1 VATFALRNPRT
12 LKKLHKLVIASYI
25 GPFVMTFFVS
35 LFILLMQ
42 FLWKYI
48 DDLVGKGL
56 EWYIIAELMFYAS
69 ASLVSLAL
77 PLAVLIS
84 SIMTMGSFGEHYE
97 LVAMRASGI
106 SLRRVMHPL
115 IVFSLLTSIGAFYF
129 SNNILP
135 IANLKMGTLLYDIRH
150 KKPTL
155 DIRPG
160 MFFRNIDGYVIRVR
174 DKGEEGELYGVM
186 IYDHSDNKGNVKVML
201 ADSGT
206 MAMVGDRYLEMT
218 LYSGRSYEQQDN
230 KNREQRS
237 FPHVRNEFRENT
249 VRFDLSG
256 FEMSRSNEDIFKDNY
271 KMQSLGQLKH
281 NIDTLESRLRE
292 RHVNHFDNVR
302 RNFRY
307 LVHDSLHV
315 ALADTVT
322 VTGDIMAHLSTE
334 ERRRVVDGALNMARS
349 TRAYVSSTVSDVES
363 RGMRLN
369 RYHIEAHRKFTLSIA
384 CLILFFIGAP
394 LGAIIRKGGLGL
406 PTVFSIVFFLIYYL
420 LSITGEKFAKEELW
434 PVWKGMWLSS
444 MVLLP
449 VGLFLTWKA
458 ISDSAIFEWDF
469 YMRPFKFLIARLRRH
484 PEPDADT
491 ADMS

>member
-1 VATFALRNPRT
+1 M
-12 LKKLHKLVIASYI
+12 KKLYKLVITSYI
-25 GPFVMTFFVS
+25 GPFVLTFFVS
-35 LFILLMQ
+35 LFVLLMQ

-84 SIMTMGSFGEHYE
+84 SIMTMGNFGEHYE

-106 SLRRVMHPL
+106 SLRRVLYPL
-115 IVFSLLTSIGAFYF
+115 IVFSIAVSLGAFYF

-160 MFFRNIDGYVIRVR
+160 TFFRNIDGYVIRVT
-174 DKGEEGELYGVM
+174 DKGEDGELYGVM
-186 IYDHSDNKGNVKVML
+186 IYDHTDNKGNIKVIL

-206 MAMVGDRYLEMT
+206 MTMAGDRYLEME
-218 LYSGRSYEQQDN
+218 LFNGRSYEQQDN
-230 KNREQRS
+230 KGKDNKGYPQ
-237 FPHVRNEFRENT
+237 VRNEFERNLI
-249 VRFDLSG
+249 RFDLSG
-256 FEMSRSNEDIFKDNY
+256 FEMSRSNEEIFKDNY
-271 KMQSLGQLKH
+271 KMQSLGQLKQ
-281 NIDTLESRLRE
+281 NIDTLEVKLRE
-292 RHVNHFDNVR
+292 RNVNHYDNVK

-307 LVHDSLHV
+307 LQTNADSLLRTDT
-315 ALADTVT
+315 ATARLDTVQQ
-322 VTGDIMAHLSTE
+322 DILANFPPHEHARIVESS
-334 ERRRVVDGALNMARS
+334 LNMARS
-349 TRAYVSSTVSDVES
+349 TRAYVSSTAADVQS
-363 RGMRLN
+363 REQRLN
-369 RYHIEAHRKFTLSIA
+369 RYWIEVHRKFTLSIA

-406 PTVFSIVFFLIYYL
+406 PTVFSIVFFLIYYI
-420 LSITGEKFAKEELW
+420 LSITGEKFSKEGLW

-444 MVLLP
+444 MLLLP
-449 VGLFLTWKA
+449 VGLFLTHKA
-458 ISDSAIFEWDF
+458 ISDSAIFEWEF
-469 YMRPFKFLIARLRRH
+469 YLRPFKRIFERLRKK
-484 PEPDADT
+484 
-491 ADMS
+491 

>member
-1 VATFALRNPRT
+1 M
-12 LKKLHKLVIASYI
+12 KKLYKLVITSYI
-25 GPFVMTFFVS
+25 GPFVLTFFVS
-35 LFILLMQ
+35 LFVLLMQ

-84 SIMTMGSFGEHYE
+84 SIMTMGNFGEHYE

-106 SLRRVMHPL
+106 SLRRVLYPL
-115 IVFSLLTSIGAFYF
+115 IVFSIAVSLGAFYF

-160 MFFRNIDGYVIRVR
+160 TFFRNIDGYVIRVT
-174 DKGEEGELYGVM
+174 DKGEDGELYGVM
-186 IYDHSDNKGNVKVML
+186 IYDHTDNKGNIKVIL

-206 MAMVGDRYLEMT
+206 MTMAGDRYLEME
-218 LYSGRSYEQQDN
+218 LFNGRSYEQQDN
-230 KNREQRS
+230 KGKDNKGYPQ
-237 FPHVRNEFRENT
+237 VRNEFERNLI
-249 VRFDLSG
+249 RFDLSG
-256 FEMSRSNEDIFKDNY
+256 FEMSRSNEEIFKDNY
-271 KMQSLGQLKH
+271 KMQSLGQLKQ
-281 NIDTLESRLRE
+281 NIDTLEVKLRE
-292 RHVNHFDNVR
+292 RNVNHYDNVK

-307 LVHDSLHV
+307 LQTNADSLLRTDT
-315 ALADTVT
+315 ATARLDTVQQ
-322 VTGDIMAHLSTE
+322 DILANFPPHEHARIVESS
-334 ERRRVVDGALNMARS
+334 LNMARS
-349 TRAYVSSTVSDVES
+349 TRAYVSSTAADVQS
-363 RGMRLN
+363 REQRLN
-369 RYHIEAHRKFTLSIA
+369 RYWIEVHRKFTLSIA

-406 PTVFSIVFFLIYYL
+406 PTVFSIVFFLIYYI
-420 LSITGEKFAKEELW
+420 LSITGEKFSKEGLW

-449 VGLFLTWKA
+449 VGLFLTQRA
-458 ISDSAIFEWDF
+458 ISDSAIFEWEF
-469 YMRPFKFLIARLRRH
+469 YLRPFKRIFERLRKK
-484 PEPDADT
+484 
-491 ADMS
+491 

>member
-1 VATFALRNPRT
+1 

-56 EWYIIAELMFYAS
+56 EWHIIAELMFYAS

-106 SLRRVMHPL
+106 SLGRVLYPL
-115 IVFSLLTSIGAFYF
+115 IIFSLLTSIGAFYF

-160 MFFRNIDGYVIRVR
+160 MFFKNIDGYVIRTR
-174 DKGEEGELYGVM
+174 EKGEQGELYGVM
-186 IYDHSDNKGNVKVML
+186 IYDHTDNKGNVKVML

-206 MAMVGDRYLEMT
+206 MAMIGDRYLEMT
-218 LYSGRSYEQQDN
+218 LYNGRSYEQQDN
-230 KNREQRS
+230 KSREERS
-237 FPHVRNEFRENT
+237 FPHMRNEFKKN
-249 VRFDLSG
+249 VIRFDLSG
-256 FEMSRSNEDIFKDNY
+256 FEMSRTNEDIFKDNY
-271 KMQSLGQLKH
+271 KMQSLSQLKN
-281 NIDTLESRLRE
+281 NIDTLNVRLNE

-302 RNFRY
+302 RNFKY
-307 LVHDSLHV
+307 LTNDSLQASV
-315 ALADTVT
+315 PEDSLISD
-322 VTGDIMAHLSTE
+322 DIIGHLSTE
-334 ERRRVVDGALNMARS
+334 DRHRVIDAALNMARS

-363 RGMRLN
+363 RQMRLN
-369 RYHIEAHRKFTLSIA
+369 RYYIEAHRKFTLSIA

-420 LSITGEKFAKEELW
+420 LSITGEKFAKEEIW

-444 MVLLP
+444 FVLLP
-449 VGLFLTWKA
+449 VGLFLTHKA
-458 ISDSAIFEWDF
+458 ITDSAIFEWEF
-469 YMRPFKFLIARLRRH
+469 YLKPVKRLFYRLRKR
-484 PEPDADT
+484 PSPDADIT
-491 ADMS
+491 AMP

>member
-1 VATFALRNPRT
+1 MATTPHLP
-12 LKKLHKLVIASYI
+12 LKKLYKLVITSYI
-25 GPFVMTFFVS
+25 GPFILTFFVS
-35 LFILLMQ
+35 LFVLLMQ

-84 SIMTMGSFGEHYE
+84 SIMTMGNFGEHYE

-106 SLRRVMHPL
+106 SLRRVLYPL
-115 IVFSLLTSIGAFYF
+115 IVFSIAVSLGAFYF

-160 MFFRNIDGYVIRVR
+160 TFFRNIDGYVIRVT
-174 DKGEEGELYGVM
+174 DKGEDGELYGVM
-186 IYDHSDNKGNVKVML
+186 IYDHTDNKGNIKVIL

-206 MAMVGDRYLEMT
+206 MTMAGDRYLEME
-218 LYSGRSYEQQDN
+218 LFNGRSYEQQDN
-230 KNREQRS
+230 KGYPQ
-237 FPHVRNEFRENT
+237 VRNEFERNLI
-249 VRFDLSG
+249 RFDLSG
-256 FEMSRSNEDIFKDNY
+256 FEMSRSNEEIFKDNY
-271 KMQSLGQLKH
+271 KMQSLGQLKQ
-281 NIDTLESRLRE
+281 NIDTLEVKLRE
-292 RHVNHFDNVR
+292 RNVNHYDNVK

-307 LVHDSLHV
+307 LQTNADSLLRTDT
-315 ALADTVT
+315 ATARLDTVQQ
-322 VTGDIMAHLSTE
+322 DILANFPPHEHARIVEAS
-334 ERRRVVDGALNMARS
+334 LNMARS
-349 TRAYVSSTVSDVES
+349 TRAYVSSTAADVQS
-363 RGMRLN
+363 REQRLN
-369 RYHIEAHRKFTLSIA
+369 RYWIEVHRKFTLSIA

-406 PTVFSIVFFLIYYL
+406 PTVFSIVFFLIYYI
-420 LSITGEKFAKEELW
+420 LSITGEKFSKEGLW

-444 MVLLP
+444 MLLLP
-449 VGLFLTWKA
+449 VGLFLTHKA
-458 ISDSAIFEWDF
+458 ISDSAIFEWEF
-469 YMRPFKFLIARLRRH
+469 YLRPFKRIFERLRKK
-484 PEPDADT
+484 
-491 ADMS
+491 

>member
-1 VATFALRNPRT
+1 
-12 LKKLHKLVIASYI
+12 LKKLYKLVITSYI
-25 GPFVMTFFVS
+25 GPFILTFFVS

-84 SIMTMGSFGEHYE
+84 SIMTMGNFGEHYE

-106 SLRRVMHPL
+106 SLRRVLYPL
-115 IVFSLLTSIGAFYF
+115 IMFSMAVSIGAFYF

-160 MFFRNIDGYVIRVR
+160 TFFRNIDGYVIRVNG
-174 DKGEEGELYGVM
+174 KGEEGELYGVM
-186 IYDHSDNKGNVKVML
+186 IYDHSDNKGNIKVIL

-206 MAMVGDRYLEMT
+206 MAMAGDRYLEME
-218 LYSGRSYEQQDN
+218 LFNGRSYEQQDN
-230 KNREQRS
+230 KGKDAKGY
-237 FPHVRNEFRENT
+237 PHVRNEFDRNLI
-249 VRFDLSG
+249 RFDLSG
-256 FEMSRSNEDIFKDNY
+256 FEMSRSNEEIFKDNY
-271 KMQSLGQLKH
+271 KMQSLGQLKQ
-281 NIDTLESRLRE
+281 NIDTLEVRLVE
-292 RHVNHFDNVR
+292 RIVNHYDNVK
-302 RNFRY
+302 RNFK
-307 LVHDSLHV
+307 SLN
-315 ALADTVT
+315 AIPDTLAQAATSTAPPVKVET
-322 VTGDIMAHLSTE
+322 DILANFHAHE
-334 ERRRVVDGALNMARS
+334 HARIVEGALNMARS
-349 TRAYVSSTVSDVES
+349 TRAYVSSTASDVES
-363 RGMRLN
+363 RQQRLN
-369 RYHIEAHRKFTLSIA
+369 RYWIEVHRKFTLSIA

-406 PTVFSIVFFLIYYL
+406 PTVFSIIFFLIYYI
-420 LSITGEKFAKEELW
+420 LSITGEKFSKEGLW

-444 MVLLP
+444 MVLMP
-449 VGLFLTWKA
+449 VGLFLTQKA
-458 ISDSAIFEWDF
+458 ISDSAIFEWEF
-469 YMRPFKFLIARLRRH
+469 YLRPFKRVLQRIRNQKQ
-484 PEPDADT
+484 T
-491 ADMS
+491 

>member
-1 VATFALRNPRT
+1 M
-12 LKKLHKLVIASYI
+12 KKLHRLVIASYI
-25 GPFVMTFFVS
+25 GPFVLTFFVS

-56 EWYIIAELMFYAS
+56 EWYIIAELMLYAS

-84 SIMTMGSFGEHYE
+84 SIMTMGNFGEHYE

-106 SLRRVMHPL
+106 SLRRVLYPL
-115 IVFSLLTSIGAFYF
+115 VVFSILTSLGAFYF
-129 SNNILP
+129 SNNLLP

-160 MFFRNIDGYVIRVR
+160 TFFRNIDGYVIRVN

-186 IYDHSDNKGNVKVML
+186 IYDHSESKGNVKVIL
-201 ADSGT
+201 ADSAT
-206 MAMVGDRYLEMT
+206 MTMRDDRYLEME
-218 LYSGRSYEQQDN
+218 LFHGHSYEQQDN
-230 KNREQRS
+230 KKSSTRS
-237 FPHVRNEFRENT
+237 YPHVRNSFERNLI
-249 VRFDLSG
+249 RFDLSG

-271 KMQSLGQLKH
+271 KMQSLGQLKR
-281 NIDTLESRLRE
+281 NIDTLEVRLAE
-292 RHVNHFDNVR
+292 RSVNHYDNLK
-302 RNFRY
+302 RNFKH
-307 LVHDSLHV
+307 LTPLPDSLAV
-315 ALADTVT
+315 VDTMASRPDTVYSDMLANFPPHDHARI
-322 VTGDIMAHLSTE
+322 VEA
-334 ERRRVVDGALNMARS
+334 ALNMARS
-349 TRAYVSSTVSDVES
+349 TRAYVSSTVADVES
-363 RGMRLN
+363 RHTRLT
-369 RYHIEAHRKFTLSIA
+369 RYWIEVHRKFTLSIA

-406 PTVFSIVFFLIYYL
+406 PTVFSIIFFLIYYL
-420 LSITGEKFAKEELW
+420 LSITGEKFSKEGLW

-449 VGLFLTWKA
+449 VGLFLTQKA
-458 ISDSAIFEWDF
+458 ITDSAIFEWEF
-469 YMRPFKFLIARLRRH
+469 YFRPFKRVIERFRKKQGD
-484 PEPDADT
+484 E
-491 ADMS
+491 

>member
-1 VATFALRNPRT
+1 
-12 LKKLHKLVIASYI
+12 
-25 GPFVMTFFVS
+25 
-35 LFILLMQ
+35 MQ

-84 SIMTMGSFGEHYE
+84 SIMTMGNFGEHYE

-106 SLRRVMHPL
+106 SLRRVLYPL
-115 IVFSLLTSIGAFYF
+115 IVFSMAVSLGAFYF

-160 MFFRNIDGYVIRVR
+160 TFFRNIDGYVIRVN

-186 IYDHSDNKGNVKVML
+186 IYDHSDNKGNIKVIL

-206 MAMVGDRYLEMT
+206 MTMAGDRYLEME
-218 LYSGRSYEQQDN
+218 LFNGRSYEQQDN
-230 KNREQRS
+230 KS
-237 FPHVRNEFRENT
+237 KDAKGYPHMRNEFERNLI
-249 VRFDLSG
+249 RFDLSG
-256 FEMSRSNEDIFKDNY
+256 FEMSRSNEEIFKDNY
-271 KMQSLGQLKH
+271 KMQSLGQLKQ
-281 NIDTLESRLRE
+281 NIDTLEVRLIE
-292 RHVNHFDNVR
+292 RNVNHHDNVKR
-302 RNFRY
+302 SFRHLY
-307 LVHDSLHV
+307 ADSDSLSKT
-315 ALADTVT
+315 DTAIAKLIAVQHDMLT
-322 VTGDIMAHLSTE
+322 NFPVHEHARIIE
-334 ERRRVVDGALNMARS
+334 GAQNMARS
-349 TRAYVSSTVSDVES
+349 TRAYVSSTMADVES
-363 RGMRLN
+363 RQQRLS
-369 RYHIEAHRKFTLSIA
+369 RYWIEVHRKFTLSIA

-406 PTVFSIVFFLIYYL
+406 PTVFSIIFFLIYYL
-420 LSITGEKFAKEELW
+420 LSITGEKFSKEGLW

-449 VGLFLTWKA
+449 VGLFLTQKA
-458 ISDSAIFEWDF
+458 ISDSAIFEWEF
-469 YMRPFKFLIARLRRH
+469 YLRPFKRLIERLRKK
-484 PEPDADT
+484 
-491 ADMS
+491 

>member
-1 VATFALRNPRT
+1 
-12 LKKLHKLVIASYI
+12 LKKLYKLVITSYI
-25 GPFVMTFFVS
+25 GPFILTFFVS
-35 LFILLMQ
+35 LFVLLMQ

-84 SIMTMGSFGEHYE
+84 SIMTMGNFGEHYE

-106 SLRRVMHPL
+106 SLRRVLYPL
-115 IVFSLLTSIGAFYF
+115 IVFSIAVSLGAFYF

-160 MFFRNIDGYVIRVR
+160 TFFRNIDGYVIRVS

-186 IYDHSDNKGNVKVML
+186 IYDHSDNKGNIKVIL

-206 MAMVGDRYLEMT
+206 MTMAGDRYLEME
-218 LYSGRSYEQQDN
+218 LFNGRSYEQQDN
-230 KNREQRS
+230 KSKDNKGYPQ
-237 FPHVRNEFRENT
+237 VRNEFERNLI
-249 VRFDLSG
+249 RFDLSG
-256 FEMSRSNEDIFKDNY
+256 FEMSRSNEEIFKDNY
-271 KMQSLGQLKH
+271 KMQSLGQLKQ
-281 NIDTLESRLRE
+281 NIDTLEVKLME
-292 RHVNHFDNVR
+292 RNVNHYDNVK

-307 LVHDSLHV
+307 LYADADSLSRTHT
-315 ALADTVT
+315 ATARLDTVQQ
-322 VTGDIMAHLSTE
+322 DILANFPPHEHARIVESS
-334 ERRRVVDGALNMARS
+334 LNMARS
-349 TRAYVSSTVSDVES
+349 TRAYVSSTAADVQS
-363 RGMRLN
+363 REQRLN
-369 RYHIEAHRKFTLSIA
+369 RYWIEAHRKFTLSIA

-406 PTVFSIVFFLIYYL
+406 PTVFSIVFFLIYYI
-420 LSITGEKFAKEELW
+420 LSITGEKFSKEGLW

-449 VGLFLTWKA
+449 VGLFLTHKA
-458 ISDSAIFEWDF
+458 ITDSAIFEWEF
-469 YMRPFKFLIARLRRH
+469 YLRPFKRIFERLRKK
-484 PEPDADT
+484 
-491 ADMS
+491 